1 MSSAPD
7 IRFTVSVDVSKSQPA
22 YTIYD
27 DKGVIT
33 TKAVSITVPGTT
45 ITYTLRP
52 DSNQLQFIAP
62 KIGGDPNHDIT
73 STISADGQTL
83 TLTDTDG
90 DQEDICVR
98 LVTVPSEAVYVS
110 LDPQVKNIP
119 E

>member
-7 IRFTVSVDVSKSQPA
+7 IRFTVSVDVSKSQPV
-22 YTIYD
+22 YTIYND
-27 DKGVIT
+27 EGIY
-33 TKAVSITVPGTT
+33 TKAVKVKVPGTT